1 MKEREKKIRLK
12 KERLLRG
19 IKKNFAGWLG
29 RAILWGT
36 AIMFVLCFCANI
48 SNHIPVLDYL
58 VREMKM
64 PKAYSLNGIIE
75 VEGNISMETNE
86 IYICI
91 GAYKEKV
98 NNGQDFSINFSGII
112 DEEIPVVIIYECE
125 DVKKQDI
132 KYISYKR
139 HQNKLKV
146 NWKIKV

>member
-1 MKEREKKIRLK
+1 
-12 KERLLRG
+12 
-19 IKKNFAGWLG
+19 
-29 RAILWGT
+29 
-36 AIMFVLCFCANI
+36 
-48 SNHIPVLDYL
+48 
-58 VREMKM
+58 
-64 PKAYSLNGIIE
+64 
-75 VEGNISMETNE
+75 METSE

-139 HQNKLKV
+139 HQNKLEV
-146 NWKIKV
+146 NWKIEV